1 MVDGGEVLVASWYF
15 VIYFLPTNNKF
26 QAVHQYSNILLGL
39 LGPIDPPDSWHR
51 PTIFREKLMDG
62 TPGTWR

>member
-1 MVDGGEVLVASWYF
+1 MRPKLMVDGGEVLVASWYF

-39 LGPIDPPDSWHR
+39 LGQLTNWDQLTGASALPRDV
-51 PTIFREKLMDG
+51 KGVL
-62 TPGTWR
+62 